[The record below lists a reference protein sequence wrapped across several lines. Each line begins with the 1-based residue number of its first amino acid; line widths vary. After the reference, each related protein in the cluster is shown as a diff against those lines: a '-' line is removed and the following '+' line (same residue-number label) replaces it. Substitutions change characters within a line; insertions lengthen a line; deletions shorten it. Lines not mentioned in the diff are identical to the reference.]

1 MLGPAAMADIADI
14 FEQLVQPEDASFS
27 PELAQ
32 YVLSL
37 RSSPRQVARYE
48 DLAERVQDDYLTADE
63 RTELDPYVHAN
74 AILGMMKAKARRS
87 LDCPAGA
94 RPR

>member
-1 MLGPAAMADIADI
+1 MANIADI
-14 FEQLVQPEDASFS
+14 FEELVQPADANFS

-37 RSSPRQVARYE
+37 KFSPRQVARYE
-48 DLAERVQDDYLTADE
+48 ELAARVQEEQLTAE
-63 RTELDPYVHAN
+63 EGAELDAYVHAN

-87 LDCPAGA
+87 LVQNTSAA
-94 RPR
+94 

>member
-1 MLGPAAMADIADI
+1 MSNIVNI
-14 FEQLVQPEDASFS
+14 FEELVQPEDATFS

-37 RSSPRQVARYE
+37 RFSARQVERYE
-48 DLAERVQDDYLTADE
+48 ELAERVQDDDLTAEE
-63 RTELDPYVHAN
+63 RAELDAYVLAN

-87 LDCPAGA
+87 LIRDVSA
-94 RPR
+94 R